1 MVSVTN
7 GVSWAAAR
15 VGGRAPIAL
24 TLALSRKRERG
35 FAARHFSASP
45 LAGAGFSRDA
55 FHLSR
60 LRERSPATRVR
71 EHWERDSRGG
81 EPNIAAML
89 QRALRGEGRLAYCS
103 SPAASELAPSFR
115 RLRVK
120 IPSAPTRCSP
130 EVSCRSPPLSR
141 SNTCNIS
148 TPTA

>member
-15 VGGRAPIAL
+15 VGDRAGGPR
-24 TLALSRKRERG
+24 SDCP
-35 FAARHFSASP
+35 HPSP
-45 LAGAGFSRDA
+45 LPQAGEGICSTALFHLSACGGGILARR

-60 LRERSPATRVR
+60 LRVRSPARRVR
-71 EHWERDSRGG
+71 EHSKRDSRGC

-103 SPAASELAPSFR
+103 SPAAPELAPSFR

-120 IPSAPTRCSP
+120 IPSAPTRRSP
-130 EVSCRSPPLSR
+130 EVSCRSPPL
-141 SNTCNIS
+141 
-148 TPTA
+148 